1 MTTSEKGLA
10 FIKKFEGLRLTAY
23 QCAAGVWTIGYGHT
37 SGVKKGQTITR
48 AKAESY
54 LKTDVARFEKA
65 VNALN
70 RSFTQ
75 NQFDALVSFAFNCGT
90 NNLKTLCVNRTAAE
104 IADALLL
111 YNKAGGKV
119 NAGLVERRKAERE
132 LFLTDSTT
140 AATMNGGFDTSTLS
154 TIKSGSNGAQVKSLQ
169 LLLNGKNSAG
179 LTVDGIA
186 GAKTVAAIKAYQ
198 KTMGLAVDG
207 IAGVHTWKSLLTA

>member
-1 MTTSEKGLA
+1 MKTGEKGFAL
-10 FIKKFEGLRLTAY
+10 IRKFEGLRLTAY
-23 QCAAGVWTIGYGHT
+23 QCAAGVWTLGYGHT
-37 SGVKKGQTITR
+37 SGVKKGQTITS
-48 AKAESY
+48 AQAEAY
-54 LKTDVARFEKA
+54 LKIDVERFEKA

-75 NQFDALVSFAFNCGT
+75 NQFDALVSFSFNCGE
-90 NNLKTLCVNRTAAE
+90 NNLKTLCANRTTAE

-111 YNKAGGKV
+111 YNKAGGKILT
-119 NAGLVERRKAERE
+119 GLVARRKAERE

-140 AATMNGGFDTSTLS
+140 TTTGGFDVSTLS
-154 TIKSGSNGAQVKSLQ
+154 TIQSGSTGAQVKSLQ

-198 KTMGLAVDG
+198 KVKNLTADG
-207 IAGVHTWKSLLTA
+207 IVGINTWTSLLTV